1 MQTLPVRST
10 KSCDIYPLILKLS
23 IKHNQSVFSFQKTSL
38 NPPTEILVRTKHTE
52 FIFVLH
58 KTFKR

>member
-1 MQTLPVRST
+1 MQTRPVRSS

-38 NPPTEILVRTKHTE
+38 NPPTEILGCEHQTHRIH
-52 FIFVLH
+52 FCIA
-58 KTFKR
+58 